1 MKRFVNGVNIVFAAF
16 FFAALFG
23 FLAFFNSAAATIQ
36 DDCNAGSGSWSGA
49 DPDAGTCTFPANSAE
64 AVSNCG
70 ADHSYTVIY
79 SGGESVQDFCTAVSS
94 SSASGGVSSSAA
106 EPDGCRRE
114 VRGPLEER
122 VTLALCGG
130 HNGAAHFPIGAC
142 ELKCSITA
150 ALPSGAARKLPNNA
164 LDTIYVRTFDPGSVK
179 NFDTYTV
186 CFNTKDLG
194 LNPPTIYRFIAG
206 IWTPITIGNSDSSV
220 VCAVGSSEGAY
231 YLGEP
236 SQKK

>member
-1 MKRFVNGVNIVFAAF
+1 MKRLLTGVNITFAAF
-16 FFAALFG
+16 FFAAIFG
-23 FLAFFNSAAATIQ
+23 FLAFHNSAAATIQ
-36 DDCNAGSGSWSGA
+36 DDCNAGSGSWTGP

-79 SGGESVQDFCTAVSS
+79 SGGEPVQDFCTLV
-94 SSASGGVSSSAA
+94 SSASAGGGSSSAA
-106 EPDGCRRE
+106 DPNGCRRE

-150 ALPSGAARKLPNNA
+150 ALPSGAARKLPANA
-164 LDTIYVRTFDPGSVK
+164 IDTIYVRTLDPGGTK

-194 LNPPTIYRFIAG
+194 LEPPTIYRFIAG
-206 IWTPITIGNSDSSV
+206 VWTPIAIGNSDSTV
-220 VCAVGSSEGAY
+220 VCAGGSSEGSY

-236 SQKK
+236 GKK

>member
-1 MKRFVNGVNIVFAAF
+1 MKRLLNGVNIAFAAF
-16 FFAALFG
+16 FLAAAFAL
-23 FLAFFNSAAATIQ
+23 LAYPQASAATIQ
-36 DDCNAGSGSWSGA
+36 DDCSAGSGSWSGS
-49 DPDAGTCTFPANSAE
+49 DPDAGTCTYPANSAE

-79 SGGESVQDFCTAVSS
+79 AGGESVQSFCTAVSAGIS
-94 SSASGGVSSSAA
+94 SGSGGSLD

-150 ALPSGAARKLPNNA
+150 ALPAGAARKLPANA
-164 LDTIYVRTFDPGSVK
+164 LDTMYVRTLDPGGTK

-194 LNPPTIYRFIAG
+194 LDPPAIFRFIAG
-206 IWTPITIGNSDSSV
+206 IWTPIAIGNPDSTV
-220 VCAVGSSEGAY
+220 VCTIGSSEGSY
-231 YLGEP
+231 YLGELN
-236 SQKK
+236 QNK